1 MKVELSKS
9 EKRKLT
15 KSLISQVKQS
25 QRANLALE
33 SQLNMLKMQLQRL
46 KASGLMDG
54 VANIEDK
61 IICLEFD
68 ILKNKLFLTRY
79 ERVLAYFKEEN
90 ETDFYAFKY
99 RYVDGLILDAIEA
112 KVGYSINTII
122 RRTDKLIEAFL
133 YFMR

>member
-1 MKVELSKS
+1 MKVDLNKS

-46 KASGLMDG
+46 KVSGLMDS
-54 VANIEDK
+54 VADIEEK

-79 ERVLAYFKEEN
+79 ERVMAYFKEEN
-90 ETDFYAFKY
+90 EIDFYAFKY
-99 RYVDGLILDAIEA
+99 RYVDGLTLDAIEA
-112 KVGYSINTII
+112 KVGYSINTIT
-122 RRTDKLIEAFL
+122 RRTDKMIEEFL

>member
-33 SQLNMLKMQLQRL
+33 SQLNMLKMQLQML

-99 RYVDGLILDAIEA
+99 RYVDGLTLDAIEA

>member
-99 RYVDGLILDAIEA
+99 RYVDGLTLDAIEA

>member
-79 ERVLAYFKEEN
+79 ERVMAYFKEEN

-99 RYVDGLILDAIEA
+99 RYVDGLTLDAIEA